1 METENNIQVFDNDQ
15 FGFVR
20 TVIKD
25 GDPWFVAVDVCRAL
39 DIDATA
45 TRRLDEDEKSALR
58 LTQTSSNGTEQGRD
72 VTVISESGLYSLVLG
87 SRKPEAKAFKRW
99 ITHEVIPTIRKTAQ
113 KLEYIEYSGKID
125 GLVYTR
131 DGVPT
136 TTSTLISDKFGKNHK
151 DVLRMIDNKI
161 HSSDE
166 SVAQFCATHIRESQ
180 YVAGD
185 GQVYRQYELDKQ
197 GFSFIALG
205 MTGVQADLFKI
216 EYINAFTK
224 MEEAISN
231 MYKARVI
238 EDVLPQNNGN
248 RQFVYVLKN
257 PLNETVKI
265 GVAQDVQ
272 KRIMQLQTGA
282 GVELELVYQS
292 MVCSN
297 AFSIERDVHAH
308 FEKYRTFGEWFKV
321 SPTEVIDYLEN
332 QRYVLKSKYAKYL
345 SPLCETGAAV

>member
-1 METENNIQVFDNDQ
+1 MENNKIQAFDNEE
-15 FGFVR
+15 FGEVR
-20 TVIKD
+20 TVMVS
-25 GDPWFVAVDVCRAL
+25 GEPWFVAVDVCKAL
-39 DIDATA
+39 ELSNPTVAVS
-45 TRRLDEDEKSALR
+45 RLDEDERSKFNLGR
-58 LTQTSSNGTEQGRD
+58 QGEGTIVNEA
-72 VTVISESGLYSLVLG
+72 GLYSLILG

-99 ITHEVIPTIRKTAQ
+99 ITHDVIPAIRKTAQ
-113 KLEYIEYSGKID
+113 RLESIEYSGRID

-131 DGVPT
+131 NGVPT
-136 TTSTLISDKFGKNHK
+136 TTSVLIADKFKKKHKN
-151 DVLRMIDNKI
+151 VLQMIDNKLR
-161 HSSDE
+161 SPDK
-166 SVAQFCATHIRESQ
+166 SVAEFLATHIYESQ

-224 MEEAISN
+224 MEEAIAAI
-231 MYKARVI
+231 YKARVI
-238 EDVLPQNNGN
+238 EDVLPQNNSN
-248 RQFVYVLKN
+248 RQFVYVIKN

-265 GVAQDVQ
+265 GVAHDVK
-272 KRIMQLQTGA
+272 KRISQLQTGA
-282 GVELELVYQS
+282 GVELELIYQS

-308 FEKYRTFGEWFKV
+308 FEQYRTFGEWFKV

-332 QRYVLKSKYAKYL
+332 QRYVLKSEYAKYL
-345 SPLCETGAAV
+345 SISANIHKEAV

>member
-1 METENNIQVFDNDQ
+1 MENNIQVFNNEE
-15 FGFVR
+15 FGEVR
-20 TVIKD
+20 TVMVS
-25 GDPWFVAVDVCRAL
+25 GEPWFVAVDVCKAL
-39 DIDATA
+39 ELSNPTVAVS
-45 TRRLDEDEKSALR
+45 RLDEDERSKFNLGR
-58 LTQTSSNGTEQGRD
+58 QGEGTIVNEA
-72 VTVISESGLYSLVLG
+72 GLYSLILG

-99 ITHEVIPTIRKTAQ
+99 ITHDVIPAIRKTAQ
-113 KLEYIEYSGKID
+113 RLESIEYTGKID
-125 GLVYTR
+125 GLVYTK

-136 TTSTLISDKFGKNHK
+136 TTSVLVANKFAKQHK
-151 DVLRMIDNKI
+151 VVLRMIDAKL
-161 HSSDE
+161 SSEDE
-166 SVAQFCATHIRESQ
+166 SVAQFCATHIHESQ
-180 YVAGD
+180 YVASD
-185 GQVYRQYELDKQ
+185 GHIYRQYELDKQ

-224 MEEAISN
+224 MEEAISD

-272 KRIMQLQTGA
+272 KRIVQLQTGA

-332 QRYVLKSKYAKYL
+332 QRYVLKSEYAKFL
-345 SPLCETGAAV
+345 SISTNIHKEAC

>member
-1 METENNIQVFDNDQ
+1 MSIINNTVGTTGITPVETED
-15 FGFVR
+15 
-20 TVIKD
+20 T
-25 GDPWFVAVDVCRAL
+25 
-39 DIDATA
+39 
-45 TRRLDEDEKSALR
+45 KSMKQESRDFSRGRFKL
-58 LTQTSSNGTEQGRD
+58 SSK
-72 VTVISESGLYSLVLG
+72 LP
-87 SRKPEAKAFKRW
+87 KAKAFKRW
-99 ITHEVIPTIRKTAQ
+99 ITHEVIPSIRKTAQ
-113 KLEYIEYSGKID
+113 RLESIEYSGKID
-125 GLVYTR
+125 GLVYTK

-136 TTSTLISDKFGKNHK
+136 TTSVLIAEKFAKQHK
-151 DVLRMIDNKI
+151 VVLRMIDVKL
-161 HSSDE
+161 SSEDE
-166 SVAQFCATHIRESQ
+166 SVAQFCATHIHESQ

-205 MTGVQADLFKI
+205 MTGVQADIFKI

-224 MEEAISN
+224 MEEAISA

-248 RQFVYVLKN
+248 RQFVYVIKN

-265 GVAQDVQ
+265 GVAHDVE
-272 KRIMQLQTGA
+272 KRISQLQTGA
-282 GVELELVYQS
+282 GVELELIYQS
-292 MVCSN
+292 MICSN

-332 QRYVLKSKYAKYL
+332 QRYVLKSEYL
-345 SPLCETGAAV
+345 QYMLIAPFATREISA